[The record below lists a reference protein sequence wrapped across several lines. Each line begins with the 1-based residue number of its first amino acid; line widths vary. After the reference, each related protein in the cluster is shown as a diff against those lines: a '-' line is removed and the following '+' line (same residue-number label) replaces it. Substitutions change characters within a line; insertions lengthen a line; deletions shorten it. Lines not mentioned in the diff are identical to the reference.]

1 MALPFKGNR
10 IAFGEGRNWLI
21 LAVSLLLAF
30 FMWSVMKL
38 SRNYSSYIRYH
49 VEVTSNIPGRTNCAV
64 SVEELVIGAKSNGF
78 DILHNTR
85 NSGKNILHLT
95 EVDPKFFH
103 KVSSEGDQFYLLPD
117 DIRQA
122 VQDALG
128 NEIKVES
135 FATDT
140 LYFVFPVQSYK
151 KVPVQVQ
158 SVITCQDQY
167 MPMSPML
174 IRPDSILIYGEEGA
188 ISHINAVAAR
198 TINGKDVKRPLNG
211 VVKLIPISNVRFSQD
226 EVFYTLEVGRYVENT
241 VSVPVTITDAP
252 SYANVAVIPQEVT
265 LRYRQPFGSGI
276 RFDAQDFAVGIYYN
290 DVLQNDVVKLQL
302 IKAPQQV
309 MNVTIEPKFVECI
322 L

>member
-174 IRPDSILIYGEEGA
+174 IRPDSILIYG
-188 ISHINAVAAR
+188 
-198 TINGKDVKRPLNG
+198 
-211 VVKLIPISNVRFSQD
+211 
-226 EVFYTLEVGRYVENT
+226 
-241 VSVPVTITDAP
+241 
-252 SYANVAVIPQEVT
+252 
-265 LRYRQPFGSGI
+265 
-276 RFDAQDFAVGIYYN
+276 
-290 DVLQNDVVKLQL
+290 
-302 IKAPQQV
+302 
-309 MNVTIEPKFVECI
+309 
-322 L
+322 